1 MLQKLKL
8 SGGLLALCLFIITI
22 AITITIFMVPLF
34 QLNIHIFNL
43 DEVVGLSAEAIME
56 NYYIL
61 LQYLNIPWINELS
74 LPDFP
79 VSTSGAFH
87 FYEVKQLFIV
97 NYIILV
103 ISGVATYFFLNNLRK
118 KQQMWRLIQP
128 FQYLIWLPAV
138 VIILLMANFDRIFV
152 LFHELLFNNDDWLF
166 NPVTDPIILV
176 LPEQFFFQ
184 CFVLAFVIIQVSL
197 WDILRRAKKSL

>member
-8 SGGLLALCLFIITI
+8 SGGILVLCLFIITI

-56 NYYIL
+56 NYHIL

-103 ISGVATYFFLNNLRK
+103 ISGVVTYFFLNNLRK
-118 KQQMWRLIQP
+118 KKQMWRLIQP

-197 WDILRRAKKSL
+197 WNILRRAKKSL